1 MPEVPDRTDWLD
13 PEDEDDLRSTLTA
26 EPTDV
31 EVEVSGV
38 TTSRCRVVLIASG
51 R

>member
-13 PEDEDDLRSTLTA
+13 PENEDDLSSTLSA

-31 EVEVSGV
+31 EVEVSRI
-38 TTSRCRVVLIASG
+38 SP
-51 R
+51 